1 MSGCFKKNRDIIQDN
16 ASEQK
21 KKKPRLK
28 FNPGSALTDLRAT
41 RPRDRRLHQFRR
53 PKFEFD
59 SARIK
64 YSVCTG
70 PKYRFFSLPVWWY
83 RGAPFDGW
91 RCCVVQQTT
100 FSSQTQ
106 HHGSPG
112 LCLKE
117 FNFLVFLRI
126 YPKGPCR
133 VVCYLFKRWK
143 RFFASVEFQNNGPIL
158 LFKIMYSKFVSC
170 RLLQRMARIDMDWNL
185 RKLG

>member
-59 SARIK
+59 ATRMK

-70 PKYRFFSLPVWWY
+70 PKDRFFPFQCGDIVERHLMDGDVVLFNRQPSLHKLSIM
-83 RGAPFDGW
+83 AH
-91 RCCVVQQTT
+91 Q
-100 FSSQTQ
+100 
-106 HHGSPG
+106 
-112 LCLKE
+112 
-117 FNFLVFLRI
+117 
-126 YPKGPCR
+126 
-133 VVCYLFKRWK
+133 VC
-143 RFFASVEFQNNGPIL
+143 A
-158 LFKIMYSKFVSC
+158 
-170 RLLQRMARIDMDWNL
+170 
-185 RKLG
+185 